1 MDSQA
6 PQFTAE
12 ELLQRIKDEVQQQNS
27 ASKQSDTVPASPDGR
42 LTGIR
47 LQLPRLE
54 KTHIAPDHNPP
65 LHLKDFL
72 QYHDRQFISMAYQ
85 HILKRPPDEWAF
97 RHFLHNL
104 QKGRFTRVEIIGRLR
119 FSPEGRSRKI
129 PVKGLTGPLL
139 LALAGKLPVFGYLLR
154 WITTWA
160 RLPKLA
166 AQLEQVEARMVVK
179 EQTLNRRMDQRAA
192 LLETAAADA
201 VSSKTFSPLWAQITD
216 RVEQLAAGIP
226 EQVNQMLSAAESA
239 AVNDIRRMVLDQ
251 QHRLTLL
258 LEEARKRLPRPFS
271 ESQIQLM
278 VSEEDHLLDAMY
290 ASFEDR
296 FRGTRTDIKH
306 RQQIYL
312 PFIEQAGA
320 GEETT
325 PVLDLGCGRGEWLE
339 LLKENEKTALGV
351 DINRVFVT
359 QCRNLGLTVAEQDM
373 LAYLRDLDTGSMG
386 AVSAFQ
392 LIEHLPLKTLIKV
405 MDETM
410 RVLKPGGIVI
420 FETPNPENILVGSCH
435 FYIDPTHN
443 NPLPPRTA
451 QYLLE
456 ARGFR
461 QCSIVRLHPCDD
473 TIKPEDI
480 IKTGPAS
487 LVQLLYGEQD
497 YAVIGH
503 KTVQEQV

>member
-6 PQFTAE
+6 PEFTVE
-12 ELLQRIKDEVQQQNS
+12 ELLQRIRNEVQQNT
-27 ASKQSDTVPASPDGR
+27 ASQRAGTAPVSPDDR

-54 KTHIAPDHNPP
+54 KTYTEPDHGPP
-65 LHLKDFL
+65 LHVKDFL

-85 HILKRPPDEWAF
+85 YILKRPPDEWAF

-119 FSPEGRSRKI
+119 FSPEGRSRKT
-129 PVKGLTGPLL
+129 PVKGLTGPLV

-154 WITTWA
+154 WVSAWA

-166 AQLEQVEARMVVK
+166 AQLEQVEARMKQK
-179 EQTLNRRMDQRAA
+179 EQDLARRMDQRAA
-192 LLETAAADA
+192 LLEAAAADA
-201 VSSKTFSPLWAQITD
+201 VSSKAFSPLWAQMTNRVD
-216 RVEQLAAGIP
+216 RLAADIP
-226 EQVNQMLSAAESA
+226 EQINQVLTAAESA

-251 QHRLTLL
+251 QRRLTLL
-258 LEEARKRLPRPFS
+258 LEEAQKRLPRPLS
-271 ESQIQLM
+271 ENQIQQM

-320 GEETT
+320 GEETA

-339 LLKENEKTALGV
+339 LLKENNKTALGV

-359 QCRNLGLTVAEQDM
+359 QCRDLGLRVAEQDM

-443 NPLPPRTA
+443 NPLPPQTA

-480 IKTGPAS
+480 AAKAPTS

-503 KTVQEQV
+503 KTAQKQV